1 MMGISIGLDMFNP
14 YLGRVII
21 DRVII
26 GQDFSVM
33 GIALVSL
40 LVIGLL
46 RGVMT
51 YARSYLFDLLAENSM
66 LKLRKDL
73 FSHIQSMPFS
83 FFDNMNTGE
92 LMSRMTGDIDSIR
105 AVISY
110 GIALFLENVLYFVIA
125 SVILFTINWKLA
137 LISLATMPV
146 IAYLAIRLEKEE
158 GEAYEK
164 ISDQAAVLNT
174 TAEENI
180 AGVRVVKAFAR
191 EPYEIKKFWK
201 ENHRNYSL
209 GLEEVKVW
217 SKYFPL
223 IEVLGNIGV
232 VAILTF
238 GGSMVIGEEMTIG
251 TLVSFN
257 GYLWMLIWPM
267 RMLGWLG
274 NMLAQ
279 CEASA
284 GKIFRIMDTGSEIKD
299 DAHAVEL
306 KNCKGHVKF
315 EGVYFR
321 YRGKDVLKDI
331 NIDAPPGSTIAIMGT
346 TGTGK
351 SSIINLIGRYYDVYR
366 GRVLVDGIDVKKIKM
381 EDLRNSMAVVMQDVF
396 LFSDTIA
403 SNIAFGVENVSQE
416 EIERAAKAA
425 GAHDFIA
432 AMPEG
437 YDTIIGERGVGLSG
451 GQKQRISIARALL
464 KKPAILVLDDA
475 TSAVDM
481 ETEYQIQK
489 SLEKLMEGR
498 TTFIIAHRI
507 SSVRKADEILVLED
521 GMIAERGSH
530 EELLQKKGIY
540 YRIYREQYKDYELLQ
555 RKVI

>member
-1 MMGISIGLDMFNP
+1 LQNSRRILKYVLQYKGLIILPFLMIGISIGLDMFNP

-33 GIALVSL
+33 GIALTSL

-46 RGVMT
+46 RGGMA

-66 LKLRKDL
+66 LNLRKDL

-83 FFDNMNTGE
+83 FFDKMNTGE

-110 GIALFLENVLYFVIA
+110 GISLFLENVLYFVIA

-137 LISLATMPV
+137 LISLAAMPF
-146 IAYLAIRLEKEE
+146 IAYLAIRLGKEE

-201 ENHRNYSL
+201 ENHKNYSL
-209 GLEEVKVW
+209 GLDEVKIW

-223 IEVLGNIGV
+223 IEALGNIGV

-299 DAHAVEL
+299 DPHAVEL
-306 KNCKGHVKF
+306 KSCKGHVRF

-331 NIDAPPGSTIAIMGT
+331 NIDAPPGSAIAIMGA
-346 TGTGK
+346 TGAGK
-351 SSIINLIGRYYDVYR
+351 SSVINLIGRYYDVYR
-366 GRVLVDGIDVKKIKM
+366 GRVLVDGIDVKKIRM

-403 SNIAFGVENVSQE
+403 SNIAFGVENASQE
-416 EIERAAKAA
+416 EIEEAAKAA
-425 GAHDFIA
+425 
-432 AMPEG
+432 
-437 YDTIIGERGVGLSG
+437 RS
-451 GQKQRISIARALL
+451 
-464 KKPAILVLDDA
+464 
-475 TSAVDM
+475 
-481 ETEYQIQK
+481 
-489 SLEKLMEGR
+489 
-498 TTFIIAHRI
+498 
-507 SSVRKADEILVLED
+507 
-521 GMIAERGSH
+521 
-530 EELLQKKGIY
+530 
-540 YRIYREQYKDYELLQ
+540 
-555 RKVI
+555 